1 MKQSMPIDLRE
12 GSVAI
17 EARTSFRTQAFI
29 DGGFRDAAS
38 GATFATENP
47 ATGAVIANVAAGDA
61 VDIDL
66 AVQAARRSF
75 EDGRWS
81 RLAPADRK
89 KVLLQYA
96 DLIEANAEELATLD
110 ALEAGKPITDTRDVD
125 LPDTVKTFRWY
136 AEAIDKMFDAVAPTG
151 PDALGLIVREPIGV
165 VGAVVPWNFP
175 ILMATWK
182 IAPALAAGN
191 SMVVKPSRLSSLSAI
206 RLAELAAEAGIP
218 DGVLNVVPGPGGAAG
233 AALGRHMDVDK
244 VTFTGSTEVG
254 RLFLQYSAESNLK
267 EVTLECGGKS
277 PALVLASTPDLDL
290 VTEQVLFGALMN
302 MGENCSQGS
311 RLIVHR
317 SVQDELVERLAEG
330 LKAWPVGDPM
340 DPATRVGPMIDRPQL
355 DKVMGYIERGRAEG
369 ARVVTGGSRTLED
382 SGGYFVAPTIFDG
395 VRNDMTIA
403 REEIFGPVLSTIP
416 FESEEEGIRL
426 ANETSYGLAAAV
438 YTTDLDAAFRVS
450 RALRAGTVGVNAY
463 SEGDITTP
471 FGGYKQSGFGGRDKG
486 LEALEQYTEKKTI
499 WVSLH

>member
-1 MKQSMPIDLRE
+1 
-12 GSVAI
+12 VAI
-17 EARTSFRTQAFI
+17 AARPTYRTQAFI
-29 DGGFRDAAS
+29 DGAFRDAIS
-38 GATFATENP
+38 GETFETENP
-47 ATGAVIANVAAGDA
+47 ATGEVITSVVAGNAA
-61 VDIDL
+61 DIDL
-66 AVQAARRSF
+66 AVRAARRAF

-89 KVLLQYA
+89 KVLLRFA
-96 DLIEANAEELATLD
+96 DLVEAASDELATLD
-110 ALEAGKPITDTRDVD
+110 AIEAGKPITDTRDVD
-125 LPDTVKTFRWY
+125 LPETVKTLRWY
-136 AEAIDKMFDAVAPTG
+136 AEAIDKVFDAVAPTG
-151 PDALGLIVREPIGV
+151 PEALGLIVREPIGV

-175 ILMATWK
+175 ILMAMWK
-182 IAPALAAGN
+182 VAPCLAAGN
-191 SMVVKPSRLSSLSAI
+191 SMIVKPSRLSSLSAI
-206 RLAELAAEAGIP
+206 RLGELAAEAGVP
-218 DGVLNVVPGPGGAAG
+218 DGVLNVVPGPGGGAG

-277 PALVLASTPDLDL
+277 PALVLASAPDLDL

-302 MGENCSQGS
+302 MGENCSCGS

-317 SVQDELVERLAEG
+317 SVQDELVERLAAG
-330 LKAWPVGDPM
+330 LAAWPVGDPL
-340 DPATRVGPMIDRPQL
+340 DPATRIGPMIEKPHL
-355 DKVMGYIERGRAEG
+355 DKVMGYIERGRSEG
-369 ARVVTGGSRTLED
+369 ARVAAGGSRILEE

-395 VRNDMTIA
+395 VDNDMTIA
-403 REEIFGPVLSTIP
+403 REEIFGPVLSTIA
-416 FESEEEGIRL
+416 FETEEEGVRL
-426 ANETSYGLAAAV
+426 ANETSFGLAAAV
-438 YTTDLDAAFRVS
+438 YTKDLDAAFRVS

-499 WVSLH
+499 WVSLR

>member
-1 MKQSMPIDLRE
+1 
-12 GSVAI
+12 VAI
-17 EARTSFRTQAFI
+17 AALPRFRTQAFI

-47 ATGAVIANVAAGDA
+47 ATGEVITHVAAGDA

-66 AVQAARRSF
+66 AVRAARRSF
-75 EDGRWS
+75 DDGRWS
-81 RLAPADRK
+81 RMAPADRK
-89 KVLLQYA
+89 KVLLRFA
-96 DLIEANAEELATLD
+96 GLIEDATDELATLD
-110 ALEAGKPITDTRDVD
+110 AIEAGKPITDTREVD
-125 LPDTVKTFRWY
+125 LPETVKTLTWY
-136 AEAIDKMFDAVAPTG
+136 AEAIDKLFDAVAPTG
-151 PDALGLIVREPIGV
+151 PEALGLIVREPIGV

-175 ILMATWK
+175 ILMAMWK
-182 IAPALAAGN
+182 IGPALAAGN
-191 SMVVKPSRLSSLSAI
+191 SMIVKPSRLSSLSAI
-206 RLAELAAEAGIP
+206 RLAELAAEAGLP

-277 PALVLASTPDLDL
+277 PALVLADPPSMDI
-290 VTEQVLFGALMN
+290 VVEQVLFGALMN
-302 MGENCSQGS
+302 MGENCSCGS

-317 SVQDELVERLAEG
+317 SVQEELVDRLADG
-330 LKAWPVGDPM
+330 LAAWPVGDPM
-340 DPATRVGPMIDRPQL
+340 NPETRVGPMIERPHL
-355 DKVMGYIERGRAEG
+355 DKVLGYIDRGKAEG
-369 ARVVTGGSRTLED
+369 ARVITGGGRTLEA
-382 SGGYFVAPTIFDG
+382 SGGYFVAPTIFEG

-403 REEIFGPVLSTIP
+403 REEIFGPVLSTIA
-416 FESEEEGIRL
+416 FDSEDEGIRL
-426 ANETSYGLAAAV
+426 ANETSFGLAAAV
-438 YTTDLDAAFRVS
+438 YTKDLDAAFRVS
-450 RALRAGTVGVNAY
+450 RSLRAGTVGVNAY

-486 LEALEQYTEKKTI
+486 LEAFEQYTEKKTI

>member
-1 MKQSMPIDLRE
+1 
-12 GSVAI
+12 VAI
-17 EARTSFRTQAFI
+17 AARPTYRTQAFI
-29 DGGFRDAAS
+29 DGAFRDALS
-38 GATFATENP
+38 GETFETENP
-47 ATGAVIANVAAGDA
+47 ATGEVITSVAAGNA
-61 VDIDL
+61 ADIDL
-66 AVQAARRSF
+66 AVRAARRAF

-89 KVLLQYA
+89 KVLLRFA
-96 DLIEANAEELATLD
+96 DLVEAASDELATLD
-110 ALEAGKPITDTRDVD
+110 AIEAGKPITDTRDVD
-125 LPDTVKTFRWY
+125 LPETVKTLRWY
-136 AEAIDKMFDAVAPTG
+136 AEAIDKVFDAVAPTG
-151 PDALGLIVREPIGV
+151 PEALGLIVREPIGV

-175 ILMATWK
+175 ILMAMWK
-182 IAPALAAGN
+182 VAPCLAAGN
-191 SMVVKPSRLSSLSAI
+191 SMIVKPSRLSSLSAI
-206 RLAELAAEAGIP
+206 RLGELAAEAGVP
-218 DGVLNVVPGPGGAAG
+218 DGVLNVVPGPGGGAG

-277 PALVLASTPDLDL
+277 PALVLASAPDLDL

-302 MGENCSQGS
+302 MGENCSCGS

-317 SVQDELVERLAEG
+317 SVQDELVERLAAG
-330 LKAWPVGDPM
+330 LAAWPVGDPL
-340 DPATRVGPMIDRPQL
+340 DPATRIGPMIEKPHL
-355 DKVMGYIERGRAEG
+355 DKVMGYIERGRSEG
-369 ARVVTGGSRTLED
+369 ARVAAGGSRILED

-395 VRNDMTIA
+395 VDNDMTIA
-403 REEIFGPVLSTIP
+403 REEIFGPVLSTIA
-416 FESEEEGIRL
+416 FETEEEGVRL
-426 ANETSYGLAAAV
+426 ANETSFGLAAAV
-438 YTTDLDAAFRVS
+438 YTKDLDAAFRVS

-499 WVSLH
+499 WVSLR

>member
-1 MKQSMPIDLRE
+1 M
-12 GSVAI
+12 AI
-17 EARTSFRTQAFI
+17 AAIPRFRTQAFI
-29 DGGFRDAAS
+29 DGRFVDAVS
-38 GATFATENP
+38 GETFATENP
-47 ATGAVIANVAAGDA
+47 ATGEVLTHVQAGGPEDVDRAVA
-61 VDIDL
+61 
-66 AVQAARRSF
+66 AARRSF
-75 EDGRWS
+75 DDGRWS
-81 RLAPADRK
+81 RTAPADRK
-89 KVLLQYA
+89 KVLLRFA
-96 DLIEANAEELATLD
+96 DAIEAATDELATLD

-125 LPDTVKTFRWY
+125 LPETVKTLRWY
-136 AEAIDKMFDAVAPTG
+136 AEAIDKIFDAVAPTG
-151 PDALGLIVREPIGV
+151 PEALGLIVREPIGV

-175 ILMATWK
+175 LLMAMWK
-182 IAPALAAGN
+182 VGPALAAGN
-191 SMVVKPSRLSSLSAI
+191 SMIVKPSRLSSLSAI
-206 RLAELAAEAGIP
+206 RLAELAAEAGLP

-277 PALVLASTPDLDL
+277 PAVVLAEPPDMDL
-290 VTEQVLFGALMN
+290 VVEQVLFGALMN
-302 MGENCSQGS
+302 MGENCSCGS

-317 SVQDELVERLAEG
+317 SVQDELVERLATG
-330 LKAWPVGDPM
+330 LSTWPVGDPM
-340 DPATRVGPMIDRPQL
+340 DPATRVGPMIERSHL
-355 DKVMGYIERGRAEG
+355 DKVLGYIARGREEG
-369 ARVVTGGSRTLED
+369 ARVAAGGDRILEA
-382 SGGYFVAPTIFDG
+382 SGGYYVAPTIFDG
-395 VRNDMTIA
+395 VSNDMTIA

-416 FESEEEGIRL
+416 FDTEEEGIRL

-438 YTTDLDAAFRVS
+438 YTRDLDAAFRVS

-499 WVSLH
+499 WVSLR

>member
-1 MKQSMPIDLRE
+1 MV
-12 GSVAI
+12 VA
-17 EARTSFRTQAFI
+17 ANPAFRTKAFI
-29 DGGFRDAAS
+29 DGEFRDATS
-38 GATFATENP
+38 GETFVTENP
-47 ATGAVIANVAAGDA
+47 ATGQPLANVASGGAADVDTA
-61 VDIDL
+61 VR
-66 AVQAARRSF
+66 AARAAF
-75 EDGRWS
+75 DDGCWS
-81 RLAPADRK
+81 RRSPADRK
-89 KVLLQYA
+89 TVLLRFA
-96 DLIEANAEELATLD
+96 DLLEANLEELATIEALD
-110 ALEAGKPITDTRDVD
+110 AGKPITDCREVD
-125 LPDTVKTFRWY
+125 LPDTIKTIRWY
-136 AEAIDKMFDAVAPTG
+136 AEAIDKIFDAVAPTG
-151 PDALGLIVREPIGV
+151 PEALGLIVREPIGV

-175 ILMATWK
+175 ILMAAWK
-182 IAPALAAGN
+182 IAPALASGN

-206 RLAELAAEAGIP
+206 RMAELATEAGVP
-218 DGVLNVVPGPGGAAG
+218 DGVLNVVPGPGGSAG

-277 PALVLASTPDLDL
+277 PAVVLASPPDMD
-290 VTEQVLFGALMN
+290 VVVEQVLFGALMN

-340 DPATRVGPMIDRPQL
+340 DPTTRVGPMIEKPHL
-355 DKVMGYIERGRAEG
+355 EKVMGYIERGRAEG
-369 ARVVTGGSRTLED
+369 ARVVSGGSRVRED
-382 SGGYFVAPTIFDG
+382 SGGYFVEPTIFEG

-438 YTTDLDAAFRVS
+438 YTKDLDAAFRVS

-499 WVSLH
+499 WIALR

>member
-1 MKQSMPIDLRE
+1 VTIAAGTRY
-12 GSVAI
+12 
-17 EARTSFRTQAFI
+17 RTQAFI
-29 DGGFRDAAS
+29 DGRFVDAAS
-38 GATFATENP
+38 GETFDTENP
-47 ATGAVIANVAAGDA
+47 ANGQVIASVAAGGIE
-61 VDIDL
+61 DIDR
-66 AVQAARRSF
+66 AVGAARRSF

-81 RLAPADRK
+81 RQSPADRK
-89 KVLLQYA
+89 KILLRFA
-96 DLIEANAEELATLD
+96 ALIEANTEELATLD
-110 ALEAGKPITDTRDVD
+110 SLEGGKPITDTREVE
-125 LPDTVKTFRWY
+125 LPETVKTFTWY
-136 AEAIDKMFDAVAPTG
+136 AEAADKVFDAVAPTG
-151 PDALGLIVREPIGV
+151 PEALGLIVREPVGV

-175 ILMATWK
+175 ILMAAWK
-182 IAPALAAGN
+182 MAPALATGN
-191 SMVVKPSRLSSLSAI
+191 SMIVKPSRLTSLSVI
-206 RLAELAAEAGIP
+206 RLAELAAEAGLP
-218 DGVLNVVPGPGGAAG
+218 DGVLNVLPGPGGAAG

-277 PALVLASTPDLDL
+277 PAVVLASPPDMDL
-290 VTEQVLFGALMN
+290 VVEQVLFGALMN

-317 SVQDELVERLAEG
+317 SVQEELVERLAAG
-330 LKAWPVGDPM
+330 LADWTVGDPM
-340 DPATRVGPMIDRPQL
+340 DPATKVGPMIERPHL
-355 DKVMGYIERGRAEG
+355 DKVMGFIDRGRAEG
-369 ARVVTGGSRTLED
+369 AHIVSGGSRILED
-382 SGGYFVAPTIFDG
+382 TGGYFVAPTIFDG
-395 VRNDMTIA
+395 VTNDMTIA

-416 FESEEEGIRL
+416 FETEEEGVRL

-438 YTTDLDAAFRVS
+438 YTTDLDAAFRVA

-499 WVSLH
+499 WVTLR